1 MVVASPPS
9 NQGRPSNVTAKPS
22 WASVS
27 PKHFYFFGTRSR
39 RQARFGYKSNPPKC
53 QMNRVLFKGACYA
66 RNLLLKSTVPE
77 FFNLEC
83 GAGFRSPGFRRRASI
98 HDKAPPAE
106 SSVACRCGAPAAS
119 RIPQTLHI
127 RRPMGWAISRVLRCP
142 IPFFEPCLHFGRRRC
157 QAKKELPHPSRCTG
171 NGDPDRSGSH
181 AHVSQQLPV
190 ESIWTMPLM
199 EQSGPESLNLM
210 ALNRLIFKSQQRR
223 AQSKP
228 EVALSKA
235 CLHVH
240 ITQALAN

>member
-1 MVVASPPS
+1 
-9 NQGRPSNVTAKPS
+9 
-22 WASVS
+22 
-27 PKHFYFFGTRSR
+27 
-39 RQARFGYKSNPPKC
+39 
-53 QMNRVLFKGACYA
+53 MNRVRFKGACYA
-66 RNLLLKSTVPE
+66 QNLLLKSAVPE

-83 GAGFRSPGFRRRASI
+83 GAGFTSPGFRRRASK

-127 RRPMGWAISRVLRCP
+127 RRPMGWVISRVLRCS
-142 IPFFEPCLHFGRRRC
+142 IPFFEPSLHFGRRRC
-157 QAKKELPHPSRCTG
+157 QAKKLPHPSRCTG
-171 NGDPDRSGSH
+171 NGDPDPSGSH
-181 AHVSQQLPV
+181 AHVSQQLFF
-190 ESIWTMPLM
+190 ESILRMPLM
-199 EQSGPESLNLM
+199 EPSGAESVNLM
-210 ALNRLIFKSQQRR
+210 ALNRLIFKSQQHR